1 MLEDK
6 LLIWKFKGGSS
17 DALRR
22 IFLKYRENL
31 LKLAVTLLGDV
42 HTAEDVVHD
51 VFVNL
56 AQSAHRLR
64 VHGNLKSFLAT
75 CVANRARNH
84 WRDSQRHESIGLN
97 DAETLPADGFRPEK
111 WLELSEQM
119 ELLREAMSQLPY
131 EQCEVI
137 TLYMQGDMTFRQIAE
152 MQDVSINTVQ
162 GRYRYGIDKLRKLAG
177 WSTEQ

>member
-22 IFLKYRENL
+22 IFLKYRGNL

-56 AQSAHRLR
+56 A
-64 VHGNLKSFLAT
+64 
-75 CVANRARNH
+75 
-84 WRDSQRHESIGLN
+84 
-97 DAETLPADGFRPEK
+97 
-111 WLELSEQM
+111 
-119 ELLREAMSQLPY
+119 
-131 EQCEVI
+131 
-137 TLYMQGDMTFRQIAE
+137 
-152 MQDVSINTVQ
+152 
-162 GRYRYGIDKLRKLAG
+162 
-177 WSTEQ
+177 